1 MTFQPVIPTGGMA
14 GWRFLERTYDSQYV
28 AFTQSTTLS
37 RDTDYFEANI
47 GKVSTAEDLVK
58 DRRLMQ
64 VALGAFGL
72 QDDINN
78 KFFIQ
83 KILEDGTVADDALAN
98 RLSDP
103 RYKEMSEAFGFGASE
118 IRQTGLSTFGSEI
131 VEKFKRQSFEVAVGE
146 QNETMRIGLYA
157 QRQLSDVASGEESET
172 TKWYSVMGQPP
183 LRALFETAFGLPT
196 AFGQIDIEQQLSTL
210 QDKAS
215 SLFSDK
221 SVSQFADPEVQ
232 EQLISAYIAR
242 SQLTSLG
249 SGASSTSIALQL
261 LQS

>member
-14 GWRFLERTYDSQYV
+14 GWRFLERTYDSQYE
-28 AFTQSTTLS
+28 AFTQSNTLS

-47 GKVSTAEDLVK
+47 GEISTAEDLVK

-72 QDDINN
+72 QDDIDN

-103 RYKEMSEAFGFGASE
+103 RYSEMSEAFGFGNSE
-118 IRQTGLSTFGSEI
+118 IRQTGLSTFGAEI

-157 QRQLSDVASGEESET
+157 QRQLSEVASGDDSET

-183 LRALFETAFGLPT
+183 LRTLFETAFGLPS
-196 AFGQIDIEQQLSTL
+196 AFGQIDIEQQLTTFE
-210 QDKAS
+210 DKAS

-221 SVSQFADPEVQ
+221 SVSQFSDPDVQ

-242 SQLTSLG
+242 SQLANLG